1 MPYPCFLSVAGV
13 PLEVQSDSPFCIT
26 PSFSHF
32 LTEPTKPNLRA
43 EFCLTDTLPAVPG
56 KVLSYEMGRK
66 VCVNDEGEMLRFFY
80 DHSDPDKPYAMS
92 RWVEKDRILVSYLE
106 TGKHAV
112 TELSNAFY
120 HLPVEQLLIRFD
132 RLCLHA
138 ACVETPLGGIL
149 FSGPSGIGKST
160 QAGLW
165 CRYRG
170 ARQINGDRPAVAFDG
185 ERWLAWGMPYAGSS
199 RVYVNDCCP
208 IRAIVML
215 RQEKRCS
222 VRRLGAGEAFRA
234 LWQGMAV
241 HHWDRSFV
249 EKASSLAM
257 ELVASVPV
265 YEFGCTPD
273 ETAVDFLEAWLRK
286 EQNL

>member
-1 MPYPCFLSVAGV
+1 MCEYGLSVAGV
-13 PLEVQSDSPFCIT
+13 SIRLSTEHPLPSDEMFAP
-26 PSFSHF
+26 F
-32 LTEPTKPNLRA
+32 LTELSEPDIRA
-43 EFCLTDTLPAVPG
+43 EFSCVDQLPSVSG
-56 KVLSYEMGRK
+56 KLLSQGFGDQCYETEDGRI
-66 VCVNDEGEMLRFFY
+66 LRFFQT
-80 DHSDPDKPYAMS
+80 S
-92 RWVEKDRILVSYLE
+92 REDQP
-106 TGKHAV
+106 HAV
-112 TELSNAFY
+112 SWEKSDGTIRVEY
-120 HLPVEQLLIRFD
+120 LPVGKQYVSDFSNTFSHLGIEDVLIRFD

-170 ARQINGDRPAVAFDG
+170 ARQINGDRPAVSFDG
-185 ERWLAWGMPYAGSS
+185 KQWLAWGMPYAGSS

-257 ELVASVPV
+257 ALIASVPV

>member
-1 MPYPCFLSVAGV
+1 MRDYGLSVAGV
-13 PLEVQSDSPFCIT
+13 SIRLRTEHPLPADEMFAP
-26 PSFSHF
+26 F
-32 LTEPTKPNLRA
+32 LTELPKPDIRA
-43 EFCLTDTLPAVPG
+43 EFSCVDKLPPVSG
-56 KVLSYEMGRK
+56 KLLSQGYGDQRYETEEGRI
-66 VCVNDEGEMLRFFY
+66 MRFY
-80 DHSDPDKPYAMS
+80 QTSREEQPYAVS
-92 RWVEKDRILVSYLE
+92 WEESDGTIRVSYLPE
-106 TGKHAV
+106 GKRYV
-112 TELSNAFY
+112 SDFSNTFS
-120 HLPVEQLLIRFD
+120 HLGIEDVLIRFD

-170 ARQINGDRPAVAFDG
+170 ARQINGDRPAVSFDG

-234 LWQGMAV
+234 LWQGLAV

-257 ELVASVPV
+257 ALITSVPV

-273 ETAVDFLEAWLRK
+273 EAAVDFLEAWLRK